1 MEVTEH
7 NLTDW
12 KLSESEL
19 TDIISLVKQKM
30 RDSKDNSAQ
39 EMYYGIILGKLI
51 ILRNET
57 T

>member
-12 KLSESEL
+12 RLTESEL

-30 RDSKDNSAQ
+30 KDSKDNPTQ

>member
-12 KLSESEL
+12 RLSESEL

-30 RDSKDNSAQ
+30 RDSKDNPAQ
-39 EMYYGIILGKLI
+39 EIYYGIILGKLI